1 MNKIVLNVKLN
12 YMPQELLK
20 SATDCKNSCD
30 SVLEVKIVNGYK
42 YYTSIVSKY
51 IPTTSY
57 SFSIEIDFGRE
68 PIGLFDVEIG
78 VQAGIALKYFSGIN
92 ASQKLSFNVNPAFL
106 SLYTGNKKNGDDVLK
121 WFYYYYCLILM
132 L

>member
-1 MNKIVLNVKLN
+1 
-12 YMPQELLK
+12 MPQELLK
-20 SATDCKNSCD
+20 SAIDCKNSCD

-121 WFYYYYCLILM
+121 
-132 L
+132 